1 MSCVVGLDVSQKT
14 TAICVVDNAGRRW
27 TLAARAVAIEYR
39 WADGHFRSHPAAER
53 IKNVDQAIIGFVG
66 VVLGAVITAGIAA
79 GANYLLVVRKERA
92 EAVKDRLSRANE
104 LKTAARLI
112 VDDFFIAQVAATE
125 FVEKKRWVPGTAR
138 NFPLDAWQKDREVLA
153 RELPLEDWNTV
164 EIAAWAVERFRNL
177 APVPRSSDEM
187 LETGQP
193 ILKDI
198 TAGIQALLQYM

>member
-1 MSCVVGLDVSQKT
+1 MFRVCPSHS
-14 TAICVVDNAGRRW
+14 
-27 TLAARAVAIEYR
+27 TLRVAIEYR

-53 IKNVDQAIIGFVG
+53 IRNVDQAIVGFVG
-66 VVLGAVITAGIAA
+66 VVLGAVITAGITA

-112 VDDFFIAQVAATE
+112 VDDFFIAQLAATE

-153 RELPLEDWNTV
+153 RELPLEDWNTI
-164 EIAAWAVERFRNL
+164 EIAVWAVERFRNL

-187 LETGQP
+187 AETGQP

-198 TAGIQALLQYM
+198 TAGIEALLPYM